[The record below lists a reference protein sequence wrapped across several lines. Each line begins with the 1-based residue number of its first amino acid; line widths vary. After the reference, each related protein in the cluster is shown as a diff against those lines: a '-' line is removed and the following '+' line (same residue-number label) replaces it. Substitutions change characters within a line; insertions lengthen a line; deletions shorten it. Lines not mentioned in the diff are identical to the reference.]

1 MHAGVWAEPEEYRW
15 CLNENAGE
23 LDSREGG
30 GDSREIQVPL
40 FGALDL
46 LRVYPAVHTGT
57 DMFSG
62 PAALLRVLAGGWAR
76 VPGWNQTLP
85 LPLVLVSRP

>member
-1 MHAGVWAEPEEYRW
+1 MKMQVSWTQEREEVT
-15 CLNENAGE
+15 LEKSKF
-23 LDSREGG
+23 L
-30 GDSREIQVPL
+30 L

-57 DMFSG
+57 DIFSG

-76 VPGWNQTLP
+76 VPAWNQAFL
-85 LPLVLVSRP
+85 LPLVLVSWP